1 VFSSQKRDS
10 QEVLGELDTPVR
22 RCLELAW
29 ESWCA
34 GSIGVGAVIVEEAT
48 GAVVTE
54 GRNQVGESSGPPK
67 TLAGT
72 LLAHAEMNAL
82 AQLHLGPTARLTLY
96 TSLEPC
102 LLCAGAIGLMRIPR
116 VRYIAPDPLFADMWD
131 HMATHPE
138 LAGRRPEQL
147 GPMDGPACDLARL
160 LPLAFLVFWNV
171 VAVGDYPDDD
181 VARARALLS
190 DTPIMTMAAD
200 RAPLAEALQVVI
212 DLG

>member
-1 VFSSQKRDS
+1 L
-10 QEVLGELDTPVR
+10 EAPPR

-34 GSIGVGAVIVEEAT
+34 GSIGIGAVVVEEAT
-48 GAVVTE
+48 GFVVAE
-54 GRNQVGESSGPPK
+54 GRNQVGESSGPPR
-67 TLAGT
+67 TLSGT

-82 AQLHLGPTARLTLY
+82 TQLRIGPVAHLTLH

-116 VRYIAPDPLFADMWD
+116 VRYIAPDPLFTDLWD

-138 LAGRRPEQL
+138 LAGRRPEQV
-147 GPMDGPACDLARL
+147 GPMSGPASELARL
-160 LPLAFLVFWNV
+160 LPLAFLVFWDV
-171 VAVGDYPDDD
+171 VAVGYPDAD
-181 VARARALLS
+181 VARAHALLA

-200 RAPLAEALQVVI
+200 RASLAEALQVVI